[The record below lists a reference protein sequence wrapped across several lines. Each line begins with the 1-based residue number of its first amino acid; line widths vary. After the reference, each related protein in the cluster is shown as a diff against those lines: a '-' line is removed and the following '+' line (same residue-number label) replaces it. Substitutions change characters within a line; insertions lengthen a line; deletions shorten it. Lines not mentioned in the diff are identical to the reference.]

1 MGASCSINKNS
12 LEYQTLKNMS
22 GISSF
27 SLDTFVYN
35 YYQKNG
41 RYPELD
47 EIPKANS
54 EGFLKKEINI
64 KGKEGMEYSSIED
77 ILNYSGS
84 GSIEEAMPTI
94 NNKHRDIEVNLIP
107 LDKNAIVEITK
118 RPSSYTLKNKVDV
131 EVDSSVTPHKSS
143 AVLNSMVG
151 KLNKLYGT
159 GFIPITIAELN
170 SEEWKGLIPESKLAK
185 AFVYNGNIYINTD
198 VASIDSPIHEMLHI
212 FLGSMRYTD
221 PDFYLQTVQLAEQL
235 PSFPRIAQTY
245 NNRTKLDL
253 LEEAFV
259 EEFGKYLAGQSNTL
273 NQLPQEVMSKLIYN
287 INRTLDSV
295 LMGNFSV
302 NSNAQSFINTASLVD
317 LAKRTQSTKLN
328 PSYADLLQVAQ
339 IARQTANI
347 KQGLI
352 SKGQLVE
359 VCS

>member
-27 SLDTFVYN
+27 SLDTFVHD
-35 YYQKNG
+35 YYEKNG

-47 EIPKANS
+47 EIPKADS
-54 EGFLKKEINI
+54 RGFLKKEMNI
-64 KGKEGMEYSSIED
+64 KGKEGLEYSSVED
-77 ILNYSGS
+77 ILNYTGS
-84 GSIEEAMPTI
+84 TTVEEAMPVI
-94 NNKHRDIEVNLIP
+94 NNKHRDLEVNLIS
-107 LDKNAIVEITK
+107 LDNNAVVEVTK
-118 RPSSYTLKNKVDV
+118 RPSSYDLKNRADV
-131 EVDSSVTPHKSS
+131 EVDTTVTPHKSS
-143 AVLNSMVG
+143 AVLTSMVG

-159 GFIPITIAELN
+159 NFIPITIAELN
-170 SEEWKGLIPESKLAK
+170 SAEWKGLIPESKLAK

-198 VASIDSPIHEMLHI
+198 IASIDSPIHEMLHL

-221 PDFYLQTVQLAEQL
+221 PDFYMNIVQTAEQL
-235 PSFPRIAQTY
+235 PAFQKIAATY
-245 NNRTKLDL
+245 ANRTKLDL
-253 LEEAFV
+253 LEETFV
-259 EEFGKYLAGQSNTL
+259 EEFGKYLSGQSNTL
-273 NQLPQEVMSKLIYN
+273 SQLPQSVMSKLIYN

-328 PSYADLLQVAQ
+328 PSHADLLQVAQ

-347 KQGLI
+347 KQELI

>member
-1 MGASCSINKNS
+1 MSASCSINKNS
-12 LEYQTLKNMS
+12 LEYQTLRNMS

-27 SLDTFVYN
+27 SLDTFVYD
-35 YYQKNG
+35 YYQTHG

-47 EIPKANS
+47 EIPQADS
-54 EGFLKKEINI
+54 RQFLKKEINV
-64 KGKEGMEYSSIED
+64 KGKEGMEYSSVED
-77 ILNYSGS
+77 VLQYTGS
-84 GSIEEAMPTI
+84 DSIEEAIPTI
-94 NNKHRDIEVNLIP
+94 NNKHRDLEVNLIP
-107 LDKNAIVEITK
+107 LDTNTIVEINK
-118 RPSSYTLKNKVDV
+118 RPSSYTIKNKTNV
-131 EVDSSVTPHKSS
+131 EVDATVTPTKSS
-143 AVLNSMVG
+143 AVLNSMIG

-159 GFIPITIAELN
+159 KFIPVTIAELN
-170 SEEWKGLIPESKLAK
+170 SAEWKGLIPESKLAK
-185 AFVYNGNIYINTD
+185 AFVYNGNIYVNTD
-198 VASIDSPIHEMLHI
+198 IASIDSPIHEMLHI

-235 PSFPRIAQTY
+235 PAFQRIASIY
-245 NNRTKLDL
+245 NNRTRLDL
-253 LEEAFV
+253 LEETFV
-259 EEFGKYLAGQSNTL
+259 EEFGKYLAGQTNTF
-273 NQLPQEVMSKLIYN
+273 NKLPKEVMSKLIYN